1 MNREQRRKNKE
12 KLNPRRVPRTQM
24 DVDKAY
30 AEGVEAWV
38 QGAMKI
44 AIYILLD
51 KHDMEVETV
60 QRIDMEMENAARNL
74 LNNTLSW
81 SFVNKVLKEN
91 GIREVRFT

>member
-1 MNREQRRKNKE
+1 MNRQQRRKNKP
-12 KLNPRRVPRTQM
+12 KPNPRNVPRTQM

-30 AEGVEAWV
+30 AEGVEAGV

-51 KHDMEVETV
+51 KHDMEIETV
-60 QRIDMEMENAARNL
+60 QLIDQEMENAARNL

-81 SFVNKVLKEN
+81 SFVNQVLREN